1 VGLLS
6 GGNQQKVVIGKWLV
20 RGSNVII
27 MDQPTVG
34 VDISAKAEIYR
45 IVEDLTQNG
54 VAVLLLTQDLE
65 ELKGLS
71 DRALVIYRGKVVKEF
86 ERSTITVEQV
96 LAFSTGASVSQGEE
110 NI

>member
-1 VGLLS
+1 MKKRK
-6 GGNQQKVVIGKWLV
+6 QKIVIGKWLV

-45 IVEDLTQNG
+45 IVEDLTQNRA
-54 VAVLLLTQDLE
+54 AVLLLTQDLE

-71 DRALVIYRGKVVKEF
+71 DRALVVYRGKVVKEF
-86 ERSTITVEQV
+86 ERSSITVEQV
-96 LAFSTGASVSQGEE
+96 LAFSTGASVSQSEG
-110 NI
+110 NN